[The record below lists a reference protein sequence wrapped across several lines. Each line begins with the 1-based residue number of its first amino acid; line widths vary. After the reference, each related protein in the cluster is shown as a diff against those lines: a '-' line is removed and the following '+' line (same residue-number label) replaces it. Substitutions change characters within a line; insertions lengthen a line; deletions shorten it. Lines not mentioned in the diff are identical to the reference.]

1 MFDFSSNI
9 VKNIMNIYLNLDTI
23 IFYEDKERIFRQKN
37 DGEIFL
43 KNNKIIS
50 QVVDIFGK
58 TRVIIIEIDR
68 KKYAINI
75 VPIPPLNVPIIN
87 IEESRQYNLTK
98 NSYDNRIG
106 IMNIEYIDNG
116 NILVGTMGEFNVYME
131 FKEENKINKYNKM
144 KKISRCVV
152 NHFIWLYSKYVNLN
166 IDPGDRTYDYLT
178 NDDFSEFMD
187 MGYIEV
193 DPTFNYEIIKNELSE
208 ENEGIFRDGKLII
221 KSYETLNRLKY
232 VLKHKLVR
240 EFNNVLDYHY
250 KENMSDYYMDIDDF
264 DSHPFQTILKG
275 KEFTEKWL
283 NASIQDYELFD
294 TVELDKSQY
303 FFRNQLIDNNIY
315 IARNVNTIEKAIQLG
330 IFWNIK
336 QYNPMIKNFNYEN
349 YGYKVILYAYKN
361 SKEIEKY
368 TIEKKDENYA
378 GKINIIGYKIRK
390 DDILIDNF
398 TVLMKL

>member
-1 MFDFSSNI
+1 M
-9 VKNIMNIYLNLDTI
+9 
-23 IFYEDKERIFRQKN
+23 
-37 DGEIFL
+37 
-43 KNNKIIS
+43 
-50 QVVDIFGK
+50 
-58 TRVIIIEIDR
+58 
-68 KKYAINI
+68 
-75 VPIPPLNVPIIN
+75 
-87 IEESRQYNLTK
+87 
-98 NSYDNRIG
+98 
-106 IMNIEYIDNG
+106 
-116 NILVGTMGEFNVYME
+116 
-131 FKEENKINKYNKM
+131 
-144 KKISRCVV
+144 
-152 NHFIWLYSKYVNLN
+152 
-166 IDPGDRTYDYLT
+166 
-178 NDDFSEFMD
+178 
-187 MGYIEV
+187 
-193 DPTFNYEIIKNELSE
+193 
-208 ENEGIFRDGKLII
+208 
-221 KSYETLNRLKY
+221 
-232 VLKHKLVR
+232 KHKLVR